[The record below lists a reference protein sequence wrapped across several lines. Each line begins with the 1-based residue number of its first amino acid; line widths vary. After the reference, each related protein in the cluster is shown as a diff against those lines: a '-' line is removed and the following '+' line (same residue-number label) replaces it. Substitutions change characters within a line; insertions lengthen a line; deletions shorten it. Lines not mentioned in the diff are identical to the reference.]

1 MVTVKWGIFL
11 MGFDIRDYWL
21 IWEDALRKGDRYRE
35 ILVTPQ
41 ETRFR
46 LIHDLD
52 VNTYLKKRIPG
63 TPQPEALNFEIT
75 RFRTELRK
83 SNAKDLPLQSLREER
98 TEGGS
103 LLLFPVFLNEK
114 SLSRNLASM
123 LCGGGFWTRRRLF
136 LVFGRH
142 QSS

>member
-1 MVTVKWGIFL
+1 

-83 SNAKDLPLQSLREER
+83 FER
-98 TEGGS
+98 KGS
-103 LLLFPVFLNEK
+103 ASPKSSRRADGRWFLTLIPRISK
-114 SLSRNLASM
+114 
-123 LCGGGFWTRRRLF
+123 
-136 LVFGRH
+136 
-142 QSS
+142 